1 MILLFGARFRPF
13 SLIYITRAAILPRI
27 VLEKLFDC
35 CMIKSMVPFR
45 KITGIFKY

>member
-13 SLIYITRAAILPRI
+13 SLIYITRAIILPRA
-27 VLEKLFDC
+27 VLQKLFDR
-35 CMIKSMVPFR
+35 CMTKSMVPFG

>member
-13 SLIYITRAAILPRI
+13 SLIYTTRAVILPRI
-27 VLEKLFDC
+27 VLKKLFDRR
-35 CMIKSMVPFR
+35 MTKSMVPFR